1 MTLYVIH
8 GVVISAID
16 FCGCN
21 TGSYND
27 TRGEMRM
34 SIEFQA
40 YFVFAC
46 GVLLLA
52 CIGVAAS
59 KLPTMCEKAKEH
71 VIVGGISLIFFVVG
85 GIYLL
90 VLSCAGLID
99 VTPDLILI
107 VQNDFSES
115 DCVIVEYTTKENG
128 EYDNVVAYFPEL
140 DESKRI
146 TFEEDPDNLE
156 VGKTYRVGYYRL
168 KRDPRITLV
177 RFLYCVDDMN
187 E

>member
-1 MTLYVIH
+1 
-8 GVVISAID
+8 
-16 FCGCN
+16 
-21 TGSYND
+21 
-27 TRGEMRM
+27 M
-34 SIEFQA
+34 SIEFHA

-59 KLPTMCEKAKEH
+59 QIPTMCEKAKEH
-71 VIVGGISLIFFVVG
+71 VIVGGISLIFIVVG

-168 KRDPRITLV
+168 KRDPMITLV
-177 RFLYCVDDMN
+177 RFLYCVDNMN
-187 E
+187 EETKSTE